1 MKRTSK
7 SYNNVKVGHLKKV
20 LTFVGIV
27 TLILNPNLEDPFNSP
42 KFWVLLV
49 FGSWLAGYFLID
61 LIQYK
66 HLEVE
71 VRLFLN
77 LILIFIC
84 LLFVSAL
91 ISDNKYNA
99 FLGENFRKLGFLT
112 YTILGITSYLTAKWA
127 NYTVINVFYLFNG
140 MLGFIVAGYGLLQYL
155 DKDFFS
161 WNNPYN
167 SIISTLGNPNFAA
180 ASIAI
185 SFTISFGAMLNQF
198 LANQVRFL
206 SGILCLFQLSVIF
219 LSNAR
224 QGLMTAGIASF
235 VIVIHKFYS
244 IKKYFGLMSVLT
256 LSVFS
261 IFVVFALFQ
270 KGPLSALIYKD
281 SISIRGYY
289 WRAGLEMLKNNLFF
303 GVGLDSYGD
312 NFKFYRE
319 PKYSLIYGV
328 DITSSNAHNVPL
340 QLAATG
346 GIFLGISYFLLILY
360 TLKKF
365 INGYKASNS
374 LQRNFITTVFSAW
387 IAYQAQSIISI
398 DNLGLAIWGWM
409 LTGLIIGL
417 SNRSKKNIKL
427 NNSDNQDKF
436 NKQDGKDI
444 IVKWESLRIILSSIL
459 CLVSIVFVSFLYQGE
474 KGTIKMRVYAD
485 SLNTSQVNL
494 FLDEISKTSKIPLI
508 DPYYKLQMAL
518 LLSNRNLHTNSI
530 DIIEDVLSSE
540 PKNLDA
546 LILQAYNREVTG
558 EIEKAVNLRK
568 RIAKID
574 PYNSRNYL
582 ELGKLYKA
590 QGNYNGMQKMLE
602 KIGSLSKSTPEYK
615 LAEIELKIG

>member
-1 MKRTSK
+1 MAA
-7 SYNNVKVGHLKKV
+7 
-20 LTFVGIV
+20 
-27 TLILNPNLEDPFNSP
+27 
-42 KFWVLLV
+42 LV
-49 FGSWLAGYFLID
+49 
-61 LIQYK
+61 
-66 HLEVE
+66 
-71 VRLFLN
+71 
-77 LILIFIC
+77 
-84 LLFVSAL
+84 
-91 ISDNKYNA
+91 SDNKYNA
-99 FLGENFRKLGFLT
+99 FLGENFRKLGFVT

-127 NYTVINVFYLFNG
+127 NYNAINLFYSFNSI
-140 MLGFIVAGYGLLQYL
+140 LGFFVAGYGLLQYL
-155 DKDFFS
+155 DQDFFS

-180 ASIAI
+180 ASMAI

-198 LANQVRFL
+198 LTNQIRFI
-206 SGILCLFQLSVIF
+206 SGILCLFQLAVIF

-224 QGLMTAGIASF
+224 QGLMTAGIACF
-235 VIVIHKFYS
+235 VIIIHKFYS
-244 IKKYFGLMSVLT
+244 IKKYLGIMTALT
-256 LSVFS
+256 LTVFS

-289 WRAGLEMLKNNLFF
+289 WRAALEMLKSNLFF

-319 PKYSLIYGV
+319 PEYSLIYGV

-340 QLAATG
+340 QFAATG
-346 GIFLGISYFLLILY
+346 GIFVGISYFLVILY

-365 INGYKASNS
+365 INGYKVSTS
-374 LQRNFITTVFSAW
+374 VQRNFITTIFSAW
-387 IAYQAQSIISI
+387 IAYQAQSVISI

-409 LTGLIIGL
+409 LAGLVIGL
-417 SNRSKKNIKL
+417 SNKSIKNLKV
-427 NNSDNQDKF
+427 NNSDNRTQF
-436 NKQDGKDI
+436 NKHDEKDI
-444 IVKWESLRIILSSIL
+444 TIKWEPVRIVISSIL
-459 CLVSIVFVSFLYQGE
+459 CLVSIVIVSFLYQGE

-485 SLNTSQVNL
+485 SLNTSQVNF

-518 LLSNRNLHTNSI
+518 LLSNRNLHANSI

-558 EIEKAVNLRK
+558 DIETALNLRN

-582 ELGKLYKA
+582 ELGKLYKSR
-590 QGNYNGMQKMLE
+590 GDYNSMRQMLE

-615 LAEIELKIG
+615 LAEIELKIE